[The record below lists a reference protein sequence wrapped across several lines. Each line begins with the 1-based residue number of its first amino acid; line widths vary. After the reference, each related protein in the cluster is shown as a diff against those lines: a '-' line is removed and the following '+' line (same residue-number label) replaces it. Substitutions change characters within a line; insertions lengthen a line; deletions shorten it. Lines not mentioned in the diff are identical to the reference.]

1 MLTAAL
7 SANLLNQ
14 TDQTYFQQ
22 RRTDLQQL
30 GKDLQSGNLSA
41 SQQDFTTL
49 QSLGQSGPLS
59 GGNAFA
65 VSARQQDFTAIG
77 QALQSGN
84 LSSAQQAYSQLESTF
99 NHHVRVAP
107 PVADGG
113 GSTGSTTPTSTSPTS
128 TSPTSTS
135 PTSTSPT
142 SSGAPASS
150 EIIVN
155 LGAITPGEQVNI
167 NIANGANGSDQITI
181 GVAGQGSTP
190 EQITLNL
197 NASSNQELVLN
208 LFNSTTST
216 SSQGSGLSVN
226 G

>member
-1 MLTAAL
+1 
-7 SANLLNQ
+7 
-14 TDQTYFQQ
+14 
-22 RRTDLQQL
+22 
-30 GKDLQSGNLSA
+30 
-41 SQQDFTTL
+41 
-49 QSLGQSGPLS
+49 LS

-113 GSTGSTTPTSTSPTS
+113 GSTGSTTPTS

>member
-1 MLTAAL
+1 MSTAAL

-14 TDQTYFQQ
+14 TAQTYFQQ

-30 GKDLQSGNLSA
+30 GQDLQSGNLSA
-41 SQQDFTTL
+41 AQQDFTTL
-49 QSLGQSGPLS
+49 QSLAQSGHLS

-99 NHHVRVAP
+99 NHRVAP

-113 GSTGSTTPTSTSPTS
+113 GSTGSSPTGSTSPTS
-128 TSPTSTS
+128 G
-135 PTSTSPT
+135 
-142 SSGAPASS
+142 GAPASS

-155 LGAITPGEQVNI
+155 LGTLTPGEQVNI
-167 NIANGANGSDQITI
+167 NIANGASGSDQITI

-197 NASSNQELVLN
+197 NPSSNQELVLN

-216 SSQGSGLSVN
+216 SSQGSALSVN

>member
-1 MLTAAL
+1 MSTAAL
-7 SANLLNQ
+7 SVNLLNQ
-14 TDQTYFQQ
+14 TDQSYFQQ

-30 GKDLQSGNLSA
+30 GQDLQSGNLSA
-41 SQQDFTTL
+41 AQQDFTTL
-49 QSLGQSGPLS
+49 QSLAQSGPLS

-65 VSARQQDFTAIG
+65 VSTRQQDFTAIG

-84 LSSAQQAYSQLESTF
+84 LSAAQQAYSQLESTF

-113 GSTGSTTPTSTSPTS
+113 GSTGAASTSSTSPT
-128 TSPTSTS
+128 TTTPT
-135 PTSTSPT
+135 
-142 SSGAPASS
+142 SGAPASS

-155 LGAITPGEQVNI
+155 LGTITPGEQINI
-167 NIANGANGSDQITI
+167 NVANGSNGSDQITI

-197 NASSNQELVLN
+197 NPSSNQELVLN
-208 LFNSTTST
+208 LFNSATST

>member
-1 MLTAAL
+1 MSTAAL
-7 SANLLNQ
+7 TVNLLNQ
-14 TDQTYFQQ
+14 TDQSYFQQ

-30 GKDLQSGNLSA
+30 GQDLQSGNLSA
-41 SQQDFTTL
+41 AQQDFTTL

-84 LSSAQQAYSQLESTF
+84 LSAAQQAYSQLESTF

-113 GSTGSTTPTSTSPTS
+113 GSTGSTSTTSTSPTS
-128 TSPTSTS
+128 TSPTSG
-135 PTSTSPT
+135 
-142 SSGAPASS
+142 GAPASS

-167 NIANGANGSDQITI
+167 NIANGANGAEQSTI